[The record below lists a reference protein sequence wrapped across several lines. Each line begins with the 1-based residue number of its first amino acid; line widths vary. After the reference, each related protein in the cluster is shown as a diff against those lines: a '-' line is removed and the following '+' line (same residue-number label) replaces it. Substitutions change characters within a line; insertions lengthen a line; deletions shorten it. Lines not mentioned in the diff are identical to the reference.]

1 MKKPVVILLSILLAV
16 AVIGSLLIYQQ
27 YSDTKEALLGNE
39 RKLSDF
45 NEKIAQLEQKNSAL
59 RKRVHEGLKHVEEL
73 QRARRR
79 ISELENSMESHS
91 KEMAS
96 SDAMVTE
103 IREQLEKSE
112 LYVSQLRGEIEKGES
127 EVESLRSQLS
137 DLRKQNDE
145 ATVLMEQIKS
155 KHEKVVSELNQEIR
169 KTDLRVAEL
178 ESKLK
183 EAKSEANILKDEI
196 KEGER
201 RIQSLE
207 QRISKLFG
215 EKNLLKTQMDQL
227 KSTHGSMLSELK
239 NEVKNK
245 EVTIEELEDKLTITF
260 VDRIL
265 FEFGKANISPEGR
278 EILTRV
284 GKILKNVKDKKIRVV
299 GHTDNVAIMK
309 EYRHKFPSNWEL
321 SAARAAAVV
330 RHFQKEIGIDP
341 ENLEAVGHSFYDPV
355 ATNETE
361 EGRAQN
367 RRVNIVIAPKIE

>member
-1 MKKPVVILLSILLAV
+1 MKKPVVILLSILLAI
-16 AVIGSLLIYQQ
+16 AVIALLLIYRQHR
-27 YSDTKEALLGNE
+27 DTKEALLANE
-39 RKLSDF
+39 RKLSDL
-45 NEKIAQLEQKNSAL
+45 NGKIAQLQHENSAL
-59 RKRVHEGLKHVEEL
+59 RERVHEGLKDVEEL

-145 ATVLMEQIKS
+145 AAVLMEQIKS

-169 KTDLRVAEL
+169 KTDHRVADL

-201 RIQSLE
+201 RIRNLE

-227 KSTHGSMLSELK
+227 KSTHASMLSELK

-245 EVTIEELEDKLTITF
+245 EVTIEELE
-260 VDRIL
+260 R
-265 FEFGKANISPEGR
+265 S
-278 EILTRV
+278 
-284 GKILKNVKDKKIRVV
+284 
-299 GHTDNVAIMK
+299 
-309 EYRHKFPSNWEL
+309 
-321 SAARAAAVV
+321 
-330 RHFQKEIGIDP
+330 
-341 ENLEAVGHSFYDPV
+341 
-355 ATNETE
+355 
-361 EGRAQN
+361 
-367 RRVNIVIAPKIE
+367 